1 MSPILSLQRQFM
13 TLGRVRLGE
22 KGPRG
27 EPKRL
32 DSFRFTTASQDLINA
47 VAARYGGT
55 PEPWTDAPDG
65 DGYWQVT
72 TETRE
77 LNIMLPPVYSAEDG
91 SPTTTLSQ
99 WLESWTAA
107 GCARRCDGQTEML
120 SGAPCL
126 CRPLVEKDGEDA
138 RVCQMTTRV
147 SFLLPDLPGVGVWLL
162 TSHGFN
168 AAVELPGTLEL
179 LMRAASQ
186 HAFIEACLRIENR
199 TRKTPGEPTKRF
211 VVPVIDLPSVTLKQL
226 ASGDVPLVLNA
237 PTRRTGPKPPLPET
251 ATLPAAPDLGR
262 DAEVIPFGAPPP
274 ITTSET
280 YVGAVPEIEPQSV
293 RANIALEQELLE
305 ACALLDVNVNDVR
318 TAIEQHQG
326 EADYDTWLTRQLGR
340 ARENLALK
348 QAGELAGTDE

>member
-1 MSPILSLQRQFM
+1 M

-22 KGPRG
+22 KGSKG

-47 VAARYGGT
+47 VASRYGGT

-65 DGYWQVT
+65 EGYWQVT
-72 TETRE
+72 TEARE

-91 SPTTTLSQ
+91 SSTTTLSQ
-99 WLESWTAA
+99 WMESWTAA

-147 SFLLPDLPGVGVWLL
+147 SFLLPDVPGVGVWLL

-199 TRKTPGEPTKRF
+199 TRKQPGQPTKRF

-226 ASGDVPLVLNA
+226 ASGEVPLVLNA
-237 PTRRTGPKPPLPET
+237 PRQSPPKPSLPQT
-251 ATLPAAPDLGR
+251 VSLPAVADLGVHR
-262 DAEVIPFGAPPP
+262 DTDVIPFGEP
-274 ITTSET
+274 
-280 YVGAVPEIEPQSV
+280 PEIQPESL
-293 RANIALEQELLE
+293 RSSLLEEELLA
-305 ACALLDVNVNDVR
+305 ACGQLDVDLDDVR
-318 TAIEQHQG
+318 KAIDDNRGDDQ
-326 EADYDTWLTRQLGR
+326 WLQRQVER
-340 ARENLALK
+340 ARENLALR
-348 QAGELAGTDE
+348 QAEELV

>member
-1 MSPILSLQRQFM
+1 MSPILELQRQFM

-22 KGPRG
+22 KGPKG

-32 DSFRFTTASQDLINA
+32 DSFRFTTASQDLIQA
-47 VAARYGGT
+47 VAARYGGS

-65 DGYWQVT
+65 EGYWQVT
-72 TETRE
+72 TEARE

-91 SPTTTLSQ
+91 SSTTTLSQ

-147 SFLLPDLPGVGVWLL
+147 SFLLPDLPGVGVWLM
-162 TSHGFN
+162 TSHGYN

-179 LMRAASQ
+179 LQRAASQ

-199 TRKTPGEPTKRF
+199 TRKQPGEPTKRF
-211 VVPVIDLPSVTLKQL
+211 VVPVIDLPSMTLAQL
-226 ASGDVPLVLNA
+226 AGGNAPLVLNA
-237 PTRRTGPKPPLPET
+237 PRRSPPKPSLPKT
-251 ATLPAAPDLGR
+251 VVPPVATLGVAQDT
-262 DAEVIPFGAPPP
+262 DTIPFGQPP
-274 ITTSET
+274 
-280 YVGAVPEIEPQSV
+280 VIEPESL
-293 RANIALEQELLE
+293 RSSLLEEELLA
-305 ACALLDVNVNDVR
+305 ACAELDVNIDDVR
-318 TAIEQHQG
+318 KAIDDNAG
-326 EADYDTWLTRQLGR
+326 DDAWLQRQVER
-340 ARENLALK
+340 ARENLAIR
-348 QAGELAGTDE
+348 QAEEIST